1 VTDEDE
7 TADDVFAPPAVT
19 FDLSRERINEMA
31 RALVP
36 LLDTQEAR
44 LLAPRLR
51 REHQVVVD
59 QIDALKWD
67 DPARA
72 VEQAIE
78 LLKKATSP
86 DGLIDPA
93 DDHGD
98 VAWCRM
104 LTRLG
109 DAPVAGSRAARQWF
123 THLFRL
129 RTEDIVVS
137 TMTEAVAA
145 YAVAAFE
152 YRRRRHHEVER
163 WSLTAAIQTDFD
175 EPGTRGAVAY
185 VRAARLLEG
194 VLPQRRPGSGP

>member
-98 VAWCRM
+98 VAWGMM
-104 LTRLG
+104 LARLG

-123 THLFRL
+123 VHLHRL
-129 RTEDIVVS
+129 RSEDVPVS
-137 TMTEAVAA
+137 TLVEAVAA
-145 YAVAAFE
+145 YAVAVLE
-152 YRRRRHHEVER
+152 YRRHRHHEVER
-163 WSLTAAIQTDFD
+163 WWMTAGLMTDFD
-175 EPGTRGAVAY
+175 ERAGRGSVAFI
-185 VRAARLLEG
+185 RAARLLQAL
-194 VLPQRRPGSGP
+194 LPRRPTSGP